1 MSIFELGELIEDF
14 CENKKQNIKNIILT
28 DNVTLVF
35 NENPKKIVIKEKVKI
50 RGVLKNLEIISWNNL
65 KKKDLF
71 VDVINY
77 IQNNLI

>member
-14 CENKKQNIKNIILT
+14 CESKKQNIKNIILT
-28 DNVTLVF
+28 DNVILVF
-35 NENPKKIVIKEKVKI
+35 NENPKKIVIKEQAKI

-65 KKKDLF
+65 KKKDLS

-77 IQNNLI
+77 IQNYLI